1 MVKIRLT
8 RLGKHK
14 DPFYRIVATDSRTK
28 RDGGFI
34 AILGTYEPF
43 SGKTLIKSE
52 QVLDLLNKGAQPT
65 DTILNLFKQNGI
77 WAEYLKAKKTT
88 KKTKKTRKSKNAAAK
103 KAARKAAKAK
113 AKAQPAQPKVEQPKT
128 EPVVENKP
136 TEEVKQENK

>member
-43 SGKTLIKSE
+43 SGKTVINSQLT
-52 QVLDLLNKGAQPT
+52 LDFLSKGAQPT
-65 DTILNLFKQNGI
+65 DTILNLFKTNGI
-77 WAEYLKAKKTT
+77 WAEFLKTKNSKKAKKHRRP
-88 KKTKKTRKSKNAAAK
+88 KKAK
-103 KAARKAAKAK
+103 KAATKKDAASKTAE
-113 AKAQPAQPKVEQPKT
+113 VKT
-128 EPVVENKP
+128 EAK
-136 TEEVKQENK
+136 

>member
-43 SGKTLIKSE
+43 SGKTVINSE
-52 QVLDLLNKGAQPT
+52 QTLNFLKNGAQPT
-65 DTILNLFKQNGI
+65 DTILNLFKTNGV
-77 WAEYLKAKKTT
+77 WAEFLKTKKPAKKTKRAKKS
-88 KKTKKTRKSKNAAAK
+88 KKTKTVSKP
-103 KAARKAAKAK
+103 KAAVKAPADKA
-113 AKAQPAQPKVEQPKT
+113 E
-128 EPVVENKP
+128 EP
-136 TEEVKQENK
+136 KQENK